1 MICMLIGSVLA
12 TSAQN
17 YPMLL
22 LGRAFQGI
30 SAAGINNV
38 RFISR
43 IAVDVVLLFL
53 LAGKDSAC
61 G

>member
-1 MICMLIGSVLA
+1 MICMLVGSVLA
-12 TSAQN
+12 TAAQN

-38 RFISR
+38 RFV
-43 IAVDVVLLFL
+43 AWAAAD
-53 LAGKDSAC
+53 AG
-61 G
+61 